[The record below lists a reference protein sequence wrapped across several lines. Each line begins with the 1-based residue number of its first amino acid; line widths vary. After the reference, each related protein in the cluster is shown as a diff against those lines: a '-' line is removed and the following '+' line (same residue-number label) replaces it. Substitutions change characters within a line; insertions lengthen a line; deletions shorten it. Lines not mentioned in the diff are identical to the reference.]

1 MTRPHGVS
9 ESDPRSDSES
19 DPKATRHGRPSRIP
33 RPSQHSLCGAGRPLA
48 AQRRPATQRAL

>member
-19 DPKATRHGRPSRIP
+19 DPKSDAAWKAFASPP
-33 RPSQHSLCGAGRPLA
+33 PLTA
-48 AQRRPATQRAL
+48 

>member
-19 DPKATRHGRPSRIP
+19 DPKSDAAWKAFARPP
-33 RPSQHSLCGAGRPLA
+33 PLTA
-48 AQRRPATQRAL
+48 